1 MGSKRTFGSSHLL
14 CRLVQRR
21 LAVSFRRPGQDSTR
35 NKTPLNKLAML
46 TRRHFLLTG
55 VAAFVGAPAIVRA
68 QAKWR
73 ANPFSLGIAS
83 GDPAPDGFVI
93 WTRLAPEPLEAHG
106 GMAIEPVPAAW
117 EVAADENFRT
127 VVARGNA
134 VARPE
139 LAHSIHIEVAG
150 LEPDRPYFYRFEA
163 GGERS
168 LVGRARTLPLTTSA
182 PQRLRF
188 GVAGCQDYQAGYYTA
203 YRHLAA
209 EELAFVFHYGDYIYE
224 YGPDSPAV
232 RQHAGDLLMS
242 LDDYR
247 RRYAQYK
254 SDSDLQ
260 AAHAA
265 HAFFMT
271 FDDHEVRNNWAGDV
285 DDDDH
290 APPEAFRL
298 RRQSAFQAWY
308 EHMPV
313 RRRQLPN
320 GSAIQL
326 YRSALFGNLARL
338 DFLDT
343 RQFRTNQPCGDG
355 YRTACADVRSRR
367 AHMISAEEEAWLTHN
382 LHRRDARW
390 NVIAQ
395 QVMMMSL
402 DCRKELDAAPGKL
415 LNLDSWAGYEAQRER
430 LLARMRGLNNV
441 VVLTGDEHTNY
452 AGLLHD
458 RRDPVAVE
466 FVATSISSDGDGQD
480 IPSFGAA
487 YLANNPQLKFIN
499 NQRGYLACDVTPDE
513 WRTNFMVVDRVST
526 PGGRLNK
533 RATWAVARGEPALHS
548 V

>member
-1 MGSKRTFGSSHLL
+1 
-14 CRLVQRR
+14 
-21 LAVSFRRPGQDSTR
+21 
-35 NKTPLNKLAML
+35 ML

-55 VAAFVGAPAIVRA
+55 GAAFVGAPAVVRA

-73 ANPFSLGIAS
+73 ANPFSLGVAS

-93 WTRLAPEPLEAHG
+93 WTRLAPQPLDPHG
-106 GMAIEPVPAAW
+106 GMPIEAVPTRW
-117 EVAADENFRT
+117 EVATDEGFRS
-127 VVARGNA
+127 VVAQGSA

-139 LAHSIHIEVAG
+139 LAHAIHVEVAG
-150 LEPDRPYFYRFEA
+150 LYPDRPYFYRFEA

-168 LVGRARTLPLTTSA
+168 PIGRARTFPLAAST

-203 YRHLAA
+203 YRHLAD
-209 EELAFVFHYGDYIYE
+209 EQLAFVFHYGDYIYE

-232 RQHAGDLLMS
+232 RKHAGDLLMS

-247 RRYAQYK
+247 RRHAQYK
-254 SDSDLQ
+254 SDLDLQ
-260 AAHAA
+260 AVHAA
-265 HAFFMT
+265 HPFFMT
-271 FDDHEVRNNWAGDV
+271 FDDHEVRNNWAGDI
-285 DDDDH
+285 DDDDK
-290 APPEAFRL
+290 APPEVFRL

-313 RRRQLPN
+313 RRRQFPT

-326 YRSALFGNLARL
+326 YRGARYGNLARF

-355 YRTACADVRSRR
+355 YKANCAEARSPA
-367 AHMISAEEEAWLTHN
+367 AHMISAEEEAWLAHN
-382 LHRRDARW
+382 LQRRDARW
-390 NVIAQ
+390 NVVAQ

-402 DCRKELDAAPGKL
+402 DRREQPYAPPGKL
-415 LNLDSWAGYEAQRER
+415 LNLDSWAGYAVQRAR

-452 AGLLHD
+452 AGLLQD
-458 RRDPVAVE
+458 RGRPVGVE

-480 IPSFGAA
+480 VPSFGPAF
-487 YLANNPQLKFIN
+487 LANNPELKFIN
-499 NQRGYLACDVTPDE
+499 NQRGYLSCDVTPDE
-513 WRTNFMVVDRVST
+513 WLTNFMVVDRVST
-526 PGGRLNK
+526 PGGLLSK
-533 RATWAVARGEPALHS
+533 RATMAVGRGKPALRS

>member
-1 MGSKRTFGSSHLL
+1 
-14 CRLVQRR
+14 
-21 LAVSFRRPGQDSTR
+21 
-35 NKTPLNKLAML
+35 ML
-46 TRRHFLLTG
+46 TRRHFVATG
-55 VAAFVGAPAIVRA
+55 AAAMVAAPSIVRA
-68 QAKWR
+68 QTKWR
-73 ANPFSLGIAS
+73 GNPFSLGIAS

-93 WTRLAPEPLEAHG
+93 WTRLAPEPLEPHG
-106 GMAIEPVPAAW
+106 AMPIEPVPASW
-117 EVAADENFRT
+117 EVAADEGFKT
-127 VVARGNA
+127 IVARGNA
-134 VARPE
+134 VALPE
-139 LAHSIHIEVAG
+139 LAHSIHVEVAG
-150 LEPDRPYFYRFEA
+150 LQPDRPYFYRFEC

-168 LVGRARTLPLTTSA
+168 DSGHARTLPLASSA
-182 PQRLRF
+182 PRRLRF

-209 EELAFVFHYGDYIYE
+209 EELAFVYHYGDYIYE
-224 YGPDSPAV
+224 YGPDNPAV
-232 RQHAGDLLMS
+232 RQHAGGLLTS

-247 RRYAQYK
+247 RRHAQYK

-271 FDDHEVRNNWAGDV
+271 LDDHEVRNNWAGDF
-285 DDDDH
+285 DDDDDNT
-290 APPEAFRL
+290 PPEAFR
-298 RRQSAFQAWY
+298 RRRAAAFQAWY

-313 RRRQLPN
+313 RRGQLPT
-320 GSAIQL
+320 GPAIQL
-326 YRSALFGNLARL
+326 YRGARYGNLARF

-355 YRTACADVRSRR
+355 YKVACPEVGSPK
-367 AHMISAEEEAWLTHN
+367 AHMINAEEEAWLTRN
-382 LHRRDARW
+382 LQRRDTRW
-390 NVIAQ
+390 NVVAQ

-402 DCRKELDAAPGKL
+402 DCRQQLNAPPGKL

-430 LLARMRGLNNV
+430 LLARMHGLNNV

-458 RRDPVAVE
+458 RDRPVAVE
-466 FVATSISSDGDGQD
+466 FVGTSISSDGDGQD
-480 IPSFGAA
+480 VPSFAAA

-513 WRTNFMVVDRVST
+513 WHTDFMVVDRVST
-526 PGGRLNK
+526 RGGQLSK
-533 RATWAVARGEPALHS
+533 RATWSVARGEPELHS